1 MSELPTPETDKA
13 ERMAFASEYMVPT
26 EFARELERQ
35 RDEAYQKQNETYRSS
50 KYACDYH
57 HELKINAEKERDEAR
72 NECDKIKQLLLAA
85 DSDVDAYLG
94 VCMER
99 DEARER
105 LAKITIAAEAVID
118 RWEQPAWKDTEPT
131 GTVIYRLRDAL
142 GREAK

>member
-1 MSELPTPETDKA
+1 ML
-13 ERMAFASEYMVPT
+13 
-26 EFARELERQ
+26 Q
-35 RDEAYQKQNETYRSS
+35 
-50 KYACDYH
+50 
-57 HELKINAEKERDEAR
+57 
-72 NECDKIKQLLLAA
+72 
-85 DSDVDAYLG
+85 
-94 VCMER
+94 R